1 MSLVSRDRWN
11 KLCEA
16 VGARRDAD
24 ACFERLT
31 AAYSEPHRRY
41 HNLRHIAE
49 CQQEFETVRARV
61 SSPESIEL
69 AIWFHDAVY
78 DTKAGD
84 NEERSAKWAADFLVS
99 GGATSSLAEQVSNLV
114 LATKKHEVH
123 LDRGAPVLV
132 DVDLSILGQSEKR
145 FWEYETQI
153 RAEYSWV
160 DATTFA
166 EKRAEILE
174 TFLKRERI
182 YATDWFFERYE
193 SQARKNLQAS
203 IDRLR
208 S

>member
-1 MSLVSRDRWN
+1 M

-24 ACFERLT
+24 ACFDRLT
-31 AAYSEPHRRY
+31 AAYSEPHRHY
-41 HNLRHIAE
+41 HNLRHVAE
-49 CQQEFETVRARV
+49 CQQEFEAVRARV
-61 SSPESIEL
+61 PSPETIEL

-99 GGATSSLAEQVSNLV
+99 GGAPHSIAEQVSSLV

-123 LDRGAPVLV
+123 MDRGAPVLV
-132 DVDLSILGQSEKR
+132 DVDLSILGQPERR
-145 FWEYETQI
+145 FWEYEAQI

-160 DATTFA
+160 DPAMFA

-174 TFLKRERI
+174 TFLQRERI
-182 YATDWFFERYE
+182 YSTDWFFERYE
-193 SQARKNLQAS
+193 SQARQNLQAS